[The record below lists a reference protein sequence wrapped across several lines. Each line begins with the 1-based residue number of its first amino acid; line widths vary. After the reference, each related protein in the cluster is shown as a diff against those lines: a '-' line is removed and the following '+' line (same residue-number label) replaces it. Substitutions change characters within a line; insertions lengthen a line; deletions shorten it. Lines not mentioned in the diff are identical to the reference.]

1 MIAFF
6 QVLFFLCSIILIVL
20 NIFDLRR
27 YLEQRK
33 DTKGIPYRLNWLYF
47 LVTTLT
53 ALGCFLNILV
63 LWVKKS
69 N

>member
-20 NIFDLRR
+20 NIFDLRN
-27 YLEQRK
+27 YLEKKK
-33 DTKGIPYRLNWLYF
+33 DPKGIPFRLNWLYF
-47 LVTTLT
+47 ILTTVV

-63 LWVKKS
+63 TWVKK
-69 N
+69 

>member
-27 YLEQRK
+27 YLEHRR
-33 DTKGIPYRLNWLYF
+33 DTKGVPYRLNRLYF
-47 LVTTLT
+47 LITSLV
-53 ALGCFLNILV
+53 AIGCFLNILV
-63 LWVKKS
+63 GWVKK
-69 N
+69 